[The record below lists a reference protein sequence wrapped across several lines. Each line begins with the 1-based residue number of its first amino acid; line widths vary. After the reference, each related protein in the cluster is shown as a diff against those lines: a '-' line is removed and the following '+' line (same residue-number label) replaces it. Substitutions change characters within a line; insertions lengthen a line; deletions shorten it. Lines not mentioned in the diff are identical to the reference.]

1 MIKGTT
7 SALVAGQQDEAGS
20 LMQCSSRRMMIAA
33 PVRVR
38 P

>member
-1 MIKGTT
+1 MTT
-7 SALVAGQQDEAGS
+7 SALVSGGQQYEAGS
-20 LMQCSSRRMMIAA
+20 SMQCSSRRMMIAA